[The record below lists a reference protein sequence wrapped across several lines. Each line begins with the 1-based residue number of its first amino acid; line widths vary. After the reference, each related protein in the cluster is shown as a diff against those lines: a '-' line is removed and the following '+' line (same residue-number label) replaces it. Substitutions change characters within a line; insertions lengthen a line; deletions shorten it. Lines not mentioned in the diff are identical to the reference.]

1 MANSAMTIRDARL
14 LISDMS
20 DTDIAQL
27 VGVGLDR
34 LRESAVESDDP
45 EALLDESMRHLF
57 SNEGGMAP
65 PTMVSPGVVAIPSF
79 IKKTAGARHK
89 CSNATVLIGEKEFWA
104 WDESSETYIDSGIA
118 SVGANQ
124 RSISLHVAVPGVRII
139 RHVMNWDGQRHQR
152 LSTECYVIGLE
163 ETEGDEPAYTLTID
177 PKYVSSR
184 LPLPGDR

>member
-1 MANSAMTIRDARL
+1 ML
-14 LISDMS
+14 
-20 DTDIAQL
+20 
-27 VGVGLDR
+27 
-34 LRESAVESDDP
+34 P
-45 EALLDESMRHLF
+45 F
-57 SNEGGMAP
+57 SLE
-65 PTMVSPGVVAIPSF
+65 
-79 IKKTAGARHK
+79 R
-89 CSNATVLIGEKEFWA
+89 FWA